1 LVPLRGCHLAQRAVA
16 VHSGVVDEDVHR
28 AEVAGGQGQD
38 LVAFLR
44 PGEIALDDARPSA
57 ALLDLA
63 RERRRLLLAA
73 AVMDGERGAFESQR
87 PRNRASDPPR
97 GPGDDGNFSSETR
110 AFDRLFTCRARLRA
124 LAHAK
129 LRRTA
134 AWAPSP
140 RSATVSVRWIQLRD
154 GSAMI
159 LATSEQRTRPA
170 RVGPPERR
178 TYIERDGS
186 GRREASDP
194 SRRRWQK
201 SVCSSRPFA
210 QSDAPTNLEHLEMA
224 CSSMF
229 AFCVM
234 KLGFSEDATYNRLGV
249 AHAGRKF
256 PAVLDALRSGEVH
269 LSGLRVL

>member
-1 LVPLRGCHLAQRAVA
+1 MEDAVQIRMDDLVPLRGCHLAQRAVA

-194 SRRRWQK
+194 SRTSGKSNKRAGRPTAVVRRRAER
-201 SVCSSRPFA
+201 VSRRNADRIRCP
-210 QSDAPTNLEHLEMA
+210 QSPRSDRLH
-224 CSSMF
+224 CI
-229 AFCVM
+229 
-234 KLGFSEDATYNRLGV
+234 DATRP
-249 AHAGRKF
+249 APGRIRIGQL
-256 PAVLDALRSGEVH
+256 ADECDSC
-269 LSGLRVL
+269 